1 MGRGSRGADAAPRTG
16 AARRGA
22 GYEGTLATIDTDNS
36 NIALQAV
43 RSLGTEGRRKDG
55 PQIPASDEIY
65 DYIVF
70 RGSDI
75 QDLEVISG
83 GAEAQTA
90 APAAAPAPKAVPQVP
105 QAAPVP
111 QAVPAAVPQVAAPQA
126 RPNAWGNPNAPKAAP
141 AGGAKKPGQAASMAV
156 AGLGPKGAKSSK
168 GGATGGQPAAVKAP
182 AAAPVKKPASFAAAL
197 GGGGAGPNG
206 GGRAGAPGGPR
217 GGQGGPR
224 HPQQHQQQR
233 HGGGYQGHRG
243 QHGHQQYQQHMH
255 PGANQGRHMA
265 YPPRPAPVYVPT
277 EDFDF
282 SASTAKFEKITAE
295 PLAQAEPVPAAY
307 DKDDFFDCLSNEE
320 STKMGKQRPNYS
332 QMKRVDAE
340 TFGGVAAGPQGGQR
354 GYGGNQRQGYGG
366 GGGKR
371 GGRGGGQQQRNANSR
386 GSWKKVQ
393 H

>member
-1 MGRGSRGADAAPRTG
+1 M
-16 AARRGA
+16 
-22 GYEGTLATIDTDNS
+22 
-36 NIALQAV
+36 

-55 PQIPASDEIY
+55 PQIAARDETY

-83 GAEAQTA
+83 GAEAQA
-90 APAAAPAPKAVPQVP
+90 APAAPKAAPQMP
-105 QAAPVP
+105 QAAPAPRATPAPAPAPVP
-111 QAVPAAVPQVAAPQA
+111 KAAAPQA
-126 RPNAWGNPNAPKAAP
+126 PPNAWGNPNAPKVAP
-141 AGGAKKPGQAASMAV
+141 AGGAKKPAQAASMAV
-156 AGLGPKGAKSSK
+156 AGLGPKGSKSSK

-206 GGRAGAPGGPR
+206 GGRAGAPSGSR

-224 HPQQHQQQR
+224 YPQQHQQR
-233 HGGGYQGHRG
+233 HGGGYQGQRG
-243 QHGHQQYQQHMH
+243 QHGHQQYQQH
-255 PGANQGRHMA
+255 PAANQGRHMA
-265 YPPRPAPVYVPT
+265 YPPRPAPVHVPT

-282 SASTAKFEKITAE
+282 TASTAKFEKISVE
-295 PLAQAEPVPAAY
+295 PQAQTESVPAAY
-307 DKDDFFDCLSNEE
+307 DKDDFFDSLSNEE
-320 STKMGKQRPNYS
+320 TTKMGNQRPNYS

-340 TFGGVAAGPQGGQR
+340 TFGGVAAGAQGGQR

-366 GGGKR
+366 GGGRR
-371 GGRGGGQQQRNANSR
+371 GGRGGGQQQRNASSR